1 MPLHGCPLGTGAA
14 PVNLIAM
21 SGRTRSKTIWLASGD
36 ESIVAPVLTLRKFL
50 GTVGW
55 VAVSDQFSLRAS
67 DIGAPGTVTTTGAST
82 AVASGPLSFVGSA
95 GASYTL
101 DEVMAA
107 DSATPLSRY

>member
-1 MPLHGCPLGTGAA
+1 M
-14 PVNLIAM
+14 
-21 SGRTRSKTIWLASGD
+21 
-36 ESIVAPVLTLRKFL
+36 LTLRKFL
-50 GTVGW
+50 GAVGW
-55 VAVSDQFSLRAS
+55 LAVSDQFSLRAS

>member
-1 MPLHGCPLGTGAA
+1 MADPRVP
-14 PVNLIAM
+14 
-21 SGRTRSKTIWLASGD
+21 S
-36 ESIVAPVLTLRKFL
+36 
-50 GTVGW
+50 
-55 VAVSDQFSLRAS
+55 
-67 DIGAPGTVTTTGAST
+67 PGTVTTTGAST